1 MRISDWS
8 SDVCSS
14 DLAVVAE
21 ATLRARIAAKT
32 AASAAIAEGHGG
44 IAVAVDLAAVIL
56 RALRLVGQQVVRL
69 GDVGEFLRR
78 LGIVLVLVG
87 MQFLGELAIGG
98 LDLRIARTL
107 RSEEH
112 TSELQSLMRISYAV
126 FCLTKKTH
134 KTK

>member
-107 RSEEH
+107 RNAQDRKSTRLNSSH
-112 TSELQSLMRISYAV
+112 
-126 FCLTKKTH
+126 
-134 KTK
+134 

>member
-32 AASAAIAEGHGG
+32 AASAAIAEVHGG

-78 LGIVLVLVG
+78 PGIVLVLVG
-87 MQFLGELAIGG
+87 MQFIGELALGG
-98 LDLRIARTL
+98 LDFRLTRTL
-107 RSEEH
+107 RNALGGPGH
-112 TSELQSLMRISYAV
+112 GHFAHVTR
-126 FCLTKKTH
+126 
-134 KTK
+134 